1 MNVALVFPELPPKL
15 DGIGDYTSQLSQAL
29 AKTCSV
35 GIYTAAQH
43 YTPISGVS
51 IIPSFSVGSMKGVLS
66 LSDRVCEDEPDC
78 IVLQYNPFSYGKR
91 GFCPYLPRTLKE
103 IKSKKPAIRIALMV
117 HEPFVPVES
126 WQNAIMTSWQRWQ
139 LWATARQADVLY
151 FSIEPWVNR
160 FASWFPDKPVRHL
173 PVGSNIPLIS
183 VDRASVRQQLGI
195 APDELVL
202 GVFGTMHHSRLMPF
216 IQHACDKLATEAIR
230 TRLLYI
236 GPHGNQLR
244 QATKSNLLIDAGRLD
259 AADVSRHFSAMD
271 LYLAPF
277 RKGVSARR
285 GSFLVGI
292 QHGVATVSTKGIHT
306 DAFIREAD
314 KAAFLL
320 GPDTKRAEFTNRVL
334 ALARN
339 PEQRKQIGLEGK
351 KFFQSHFSWM
361 HIAER
366 LIIDM
371 KLRESGPNKPEAH
384 LTKNI

>member
-1 MNVALVFPELPPKL
+1 MNIALVFPELPPKL
-15 DGIGDYTSQLSQAL
+15 DGIGDYTSQLSLAL
-29 AKTCSV
+29 AKSCSV

-43 YTPISGVS
+43 YTQIPGVS
-51 IIPSFSVGSMKGVLS
+51 IKPAFSVSSMKGVLS
-66 LSDRVCEDEPDC
+66 LIDQVCKDEPEC

-91 GFCPYLPRTLKE
+91 GFSPYLPRALKA
-103 IKSKKPAIRIALMV
+103 IKSKNPSTRIALMV

-126 WQNAIMTSWQRWQ
+126 CRNAIMTSWQRWQ

-160 FASWFPDKPVRHL
+160 FKSWFPRKPVLHL
-173 PVGSNIPLIS
+173 PVGSNIPFVS
-183 VDRASVRQQLGI
+183 VDREAVRSQLGI

-216 IQHACDKLATEAIR
+216 IQHAYDELAREATPI
-230 TRLLYI
+230 RLLYI
-236 GPHGNQLR
+236 GPHGEQLR
-244 QATKSNLLIDAGRLD
+244 QATKVSSLIDAGRLD
-259 AADVSRHFSAMD
+259 ATDVSRHFAAMD

-292 QHGVATVSTKGIHT
+292 QHGVATISTVGIHT
-306 DAFIREAD
+306 DAFIRKAD
-314 KAAFLL
+314 EAAFLL
-320 GPDTKRAEFTNRVL
+320 GADTEQAEFTNRVL
-334 ALARN
+334 ALAKN
-339 PEQRKQIGLEGK
+339 QEQRALIGAQGK

-366 LIIDM
+366 LINDM
-371 KLRESGPNKPEAH
+371 KLRESGLNKPEAH
-384 LTKNI
+384 LTKKF

>member
-29 AKTCSV
+29 AKSCSV
-35 GIYTAAQH
+35 GIYTAARDF
-43 YTPISGVS
+43 TPIPGVS
-51 IIPSFSVGSMKGVLS
+51 IKPAFSVGSMKGVLS
-66 LSDRVCEDEPDC
+66 LSEQVSKDEPAC
-78 IVLQYNPFSYGKR
+78 LILQYNPFSYGKR
-91 GFCPYLPRTLKE
+91 GFSPYLPRALRE
-103 IKSKKPAIRIALMV
+103 IKLRNPSTRIALMV

-126 WQNAIMTSWQRWQ
+126 WRNAVMTSWQRWQ

-160 FASWFPDKPVRHL
+160 FTSWFPNKPVKHL
-173 PVGSNIPLIS
+173 PVGSNIPMVP
-183 VDRASVRQQLGI
+183 VDRMAERQRLGI

-202 GVFGTMHHSRLMPF
+202 GVFGTMHHSRLVPF
-216 IQHACDKLATEAIR
+216 ILHACDKLTHEAIR

-236 GPHGNQLR
+236 GPHGMQLK
-244 QATKSNLLIDAGRLD
+244 QAAKSNLLINAGRLD
-259 AADVSRHFSAMD
+259 AADVSRHFAAMD

-292 QHGVATVSTKGIHT
+292 QHGVATVSTVGVHT
-306 DAFIREAD
+306 DAFMRDAD
-314 KAAFLL
+314 EAAFLL

-334 ALARN
+334 TLAKN
-339 PEQRKQIGLEGK
+339 PVQRQLIGQEGK

-366 LIIDM
+366 LITDM
-371 KLRESGPNKPEAH
+371 KLREPGLNKPEAH